1 VSYFEAPL
9 IGTYAPPAVNFVK
22 GSGCWLEDDTGKKYL
37 DCLAG
42 IAVVSVGHANPSV
55 NAAINDQ
62 LSKIGHVSNL
72 FWTEP
77 QALLAKK
84 LNEITGYGKIFFANS
99 GAEANECAVKLVRK
113 WAHQSFGDSTSKTKI
128 LCAENSFHGRTLGTL
143 PATGQPAKWKGFAP
157 LGQTNVHLPYNDLSA
172 FENAVDE
179 DVAAIWV
186 EPIQGEGG
194 IVPGEKEFLSGL
206 EKICRDKG
214 LLFVLDEVQSG
225 IGRTGKWWG
234 FQNFGLKPDIFTS
247 AKGLGNG
254 MPIGACIASD
264 QVAEVFKPGDHGT
277 TFGGGPVPC
286 RAALAAIDYIEE
298 NDLMTKAVSAEKLFR
313 ERLSDKAGITGLR
326 GIGLMLGVMLES
338 EIAKKV
344 EKACF
349 EAGMIVNAVRPNVVR
364 LTPPLIISD
373 SEIEQAC
380 EILVK
385 AVAEQG

>member
-1 VSYFEAPL
+1 M
-9 IGTYAPPAVNFVK
+9 
-22 GSGCWLEDDTGKKYL
+22 
-37 DCLAG
+37 
-42 IAVVSVGHANPSV
+42 
-55 NAAINDQ
+55 
-62 LSKIGHVSNL
+62 
-72 FWTEP
+72 
-77 QALLAKK
+77 
-84 LNEITGYGKIFFANS
+84 
-99 GAEANECAVKLVRK
+99 
-113 WAHQSFGDSTSKTKI
+113 
-128 LCAENSFHGRTLGTL
+128 
-143 PATGQPAKWKGFAP
+143 
-157 LGQTNVHLPYNDLSA
+157 
-172 FENAVDE
+172 
-179 DVAAIWV
+179 
-186 EPIQGEGG
+186 
-194 IVPGEKEFLSGL
+194 
-206 EKICRDKG
+206 
-214 LLFVLDEVQSG
+214 DEVQSG

-313 ERLSDKAGITGLR
+313 ERLSDKAGIAGLR

-385 AVAEQG
+385 AVAEPG